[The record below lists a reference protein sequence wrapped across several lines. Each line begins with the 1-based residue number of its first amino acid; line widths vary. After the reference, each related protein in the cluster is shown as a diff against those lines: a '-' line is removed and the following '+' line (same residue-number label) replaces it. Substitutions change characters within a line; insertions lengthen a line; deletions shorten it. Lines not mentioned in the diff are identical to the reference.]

1 MKKSLI
7 LIFGFVI
14 ALTATPFVE
23 KGVAADDKVTLGIA
37 ISQTG
42 RYAEP
47 AGRMVNSYNL
57 YVDQMN
63 AKGGWIGKK
72 IDMVILDDK
81 SDKQTSIKLYEK
93 LITQDKVDLTMGPY
107 SSGITDAV
115 ANVLERYKYPTMAP
129 GAASGIIWKKGRKY
143 LFDIIAVAQDYQKGA
158 LHIARDI
165 GVKKIAIVGE
175 DSLFP
180 RQSAEG
186 AVEWAKKL
194 GIEVVLNENYTRKQ
208 TDFTALLQKI
218 KARRAEALISNSYFA
233 DAVAQIRQLRELN
246 INLKIFAGTV
256 GPGLPK
262 FAKQLGP
269 TAEYVLGFSQWEPRP
284 EILKFP
290 GMKHFIDSYV
300 KRHGVKPNYHAG
312 IAWVSMQVM
321 SQAIKKAGSFDR
333 QKVWGTLRTSKFQTI
348 MGKWKVDKNNLND
361 HDGVTFQILD
371 GQRKIVWPKSIA
383 EVPYKLPMPKWK
395 DRAKN

>member
-1 MKKSLI
+1 MKVAH
-7 LIFGFVI
+7 IFVAIVF
-14 ALTATPFVE
+14 ALTVAVFTNPAPAAGE
-23 KGVAADDKVTLGIA
+23 KTFGGA

-47 AGRMVNSYNL
+47 AGRFVNSYKMFA
-57 YVDQMN
+57 DQQN
-63 AKGGWIGKK
+63 AKGGLLGQKMKLI
-72 IDMVILDDK
+72 ILDDK
-81 SDKQTSIKLYEK
+81 SDKQTSIKLFEK
-93 LITQDKVDLTMGPY
+93 LITQDKVDLTLGPY

-115 ANVLERYKYPTMAP
+115 ANILERYKYPTLAP
-129 GAASGIIWKKGRKY
+129 GASSGIIWKKGRKY
-143 LFDIIAVAQDYQKGA
+143 IFNQNAIAQNYQRGA
-158 LHIARDI
+158 VYLARDI
-165 GVKKIAIVGE
+165 GVKRIAIVGE

-194 GIEVVLNENYTRKQ
+194 GIEVVLNENYPRKQ
-208 TDFTALLQKI
+208 TDFTAMLQKI

-233 DAVAQIRQLRELN
+233 DSVAQIRQLRELN

-256 GPGLPK
+256 GPGLPR
-262 FAKQLGP
+262 FAKQLGN

-300 KRHGVKPNYHAG
+300 KRHGIKPNYHAG
-312 IAWVSMQVM
+312 IAWVAMQITT
-321 SQAIKKAGSFDR
+321 QAIQKAGSFDR
-333 QKVWGTLRTSKFQTI
+333 QKVWNALRTSQFQTI

-361 HDGVTFQILD
+361 HEGLTFQILD
-371 GQRKIVWPKSIA
+371 GQRKIVWPKKIA

>member
-1 MKKSLI
+1 MRKSLV
-7 LIFGFVI
+7 LVLGFVL
-14 ALTATPFVE
+14 ALTAAPFVE
-23 KGVAADDKVTLGIA
+23 KSHAKDKVTLGIA

-72 IDMVILDDK
+72 IDMIILDDK

-115 ANVLERYKYPTMAP
+115 ANVLERYKYPTLAP

-158 LHIARDI
+158 LHIAKDI
-165 GVKKIAIVGE
+165 GVKRIAIIGE

-186 AVEWAKKL
+186 AVDWAKKL
-194 GIEVVLNENYTRKQ
+194 GLKVVLNENYPRKQ

-233 DAVAQIRQLRELN
+233 DAAAQIRQLRELN

-262 FAKQLGP
+262 FAKQLGN
-269 TAEYVLGFSQWEPRP
+269 TAEYVLGFSQWEPKP
-284 EILKFP
+284 EILKRP
-290 GMKHFIDSYV
+290 GMRAFIAAYK
-300 KRHGVKPNYHAG
+300 KRYGVNPNYHAG
-312 IAWVSMQVM
+312 QSYASMQVFGE
-321 SQAIKKAGSFDR
+321 AVKRAGSIDR
-333 QKVWGTLRTSKFQTI
+333 DKVWRTMRTMSTTTI
-348 MGKWKVDKNNLND
+348 IGPWKVDDTNMNNHEGL
-361 HDGVTFQILD
+361 TFQILN
-371 GQRKIVWPKSIA
+371 GERKIVWPKKIS
-383 EVPYKLPMPKWK
+383 EVNYKLPMPKWK

>member
-1 MKKSLI
+1 MKKSLV
-7 LIFGFVI
+7 LVLGFAL
-14 ALTATPFVE
+14 ALTAAPFVE
-23 KGVAADDKVTLGIA
+23 KGFAADKVTLGIA

-63 AKGGWIGKK
+63 AKGGWLGKK
-72 IDMVILDDK
+72 IDMIILDDK

-93 LITQDKVDLTMGPY
+93 LITQDKVNLTMGPY

-115 ANVLERYKYPTMAP
+115 ANVLERYKYPTLAP

-158 LHIARDI
+158 LHIAKEI
-165 GVKKIAIVGE
+165 GVKRIAIIGE

-186 AVEWAKKL
+186 AVDWAKKL
-194 GIEVVLNENYTRKQ
+194 GLKVVLNENYPRKQ

-233 DAVAQIRQLRELN
+233 DAAAQIRQLRELN

-262 FAKQLGP
+262 FAKQLGN
-269 TAEYVLGFSQWEPRP
+269 TAEYVLGFSQWEPKP
-284 EILKFP
+284 DILKRP
-290 GMKHFIDSYV
+290 GMRAFIAAYK
-300 KRHGVKPNYHAG
+300 KRYGVNPNYHAG
-312 IAWVSMQVM
+312 QSYASMQVFGE
-321 SQAIKKAGSFDR
+321 AVKRAGSIDR
-333 QKVWGTLRTSKFQTI
+333 DKVWRTMRTMSTTTI
-348 MGKWKVDKNNLND
+348 IGPWKVDDTNMNNHEGL
-361 HDGVTFQILD
+361 TFQILD
-371 GQRKIVWPKSIA
+371 GQRKIVWPKKIS
-383 EVPYKLPMPKWK
+383 EVSYKLPMPKWK
-395 DRAKN
+395 ERAKN

>member
-1 MKKSLI
+1 MKKSFLLI
-7 LIFGFVI
+7 LGFVI
-14 ALTATPFVE
+14 ALTAAPFVE
-23 KGVAADDKVTLGIA
+23 KSHAMDKVSLGIA

-47 AGRMVNSYNL
+47 AGRMVNSYKL
-57 YVDQMN
+57 YVDQVN
-63 AKGGWIGKK
+63 AGKGWNGKK
-72 IDMVILDDK
+72 IDFILLDDK

-93 LITQDKVDLTMGPY
+93 LITQDKVNLTIGPY

-129 GAASGIIWKKGRKY
+129 GASSGIIWKKGRKY
-143 LFDIIAVAQDYQKGA
+143 LFNIIAIAQDYQKGA
-158 LHIARDI
+158 IHIAKDI

-194 GIEVVLNENYTRKQ
+194 GLEVVLNENYPRKQ

-233 DAVAQIRQLRELN
+233 DAAAQIRQLRELN

-262 FAKQLGP
+262 FAKQLGN
-269 TAEYVLGFSQWEPRP
+269 TAEYVLGFSQWEPKP
-284 EILKFP
+284 GILKRP
-290 GMKHFIDSYV
+290 GMKEFIAAYK
-300 KRHGVKPNYHAG
+300 KRYGVNPNYHAG
-312 IAWVSMQVM
+312 QSYASLQIFGDAV
-321 SQAIKKAGSFDR
+321 AKAGSADR
-333 QKVWGTLRTSKFQTI
+333 EKVWKTLRTMKTTTVI
-348 MGKWKVDKNNLND
+348 GPWKVDDTNLNQ
-361 HDGVTFQILD
+361 HEGLTFQILN
-371 GQRKIVWPKSIA
+371 GERKIVWPKKIS
-383 EVPYKLPMPKWK
+383 EVPYKLPMPNWK
-395 DRAKN
+395 ERSKN

>member
-1 MKKSLI
+1 MKKSLV
-7 LIFGFVI
+7 LVLGFAL
-14 ALTATPFVE
+14 ALTAAPFVE
-23 KGVAADDKVTLGIA
+23 KGFAADKVTLGIA

-63 AKGGWIGKK
+63 AKGGWLGKK
-72 IDMVILDDK
+72 IDMIILDDK

-93 LITQDKVDLTMGPY
+93 LITQDKVNLTMGPY

-115 ANVLERYKYPTMAP
+115 ANVLERYKYPTLAP

-158 LHIARDI
+158 LHIAKEI
-165 GVKKIAIVGE
+165 GVKRIAIIGE

-186 AVEWAKKL
+186 AVDWAKKL
-194 GIEVVLNENYTRKQ
+194 GLKVVLNENYPRKQ

-233 DAVAQIRQLRELN
+233 DAAAQIRQLRELN

-262 FAKQLGP
+262 FAKQLGN
-269 TAEYVLGFSQWEPRP
+269 TAEYVLGFSQWEPKP
-284 EILKFP
+284 EILKRP
-290 GMKHFIDSYV
+290 GMRAFIAAYK
-300 KRHGVKPNYHAG
+300 KRYGVDPNYHAG
-312 IAWVSMQVM
+312 QSYASMQVFGE
-321 SQAIKKAGSFDR
+321 AVKRAGSIDR
-333 QKVWGTLRTSKFQTI
+333 DKVWRTMRTMSTTTI
-348 MGKWKVDKNNLND
+348 IGPWKVDDTNMNNHEGL
-361 HDGVTFQILD
+361 TFQILD
-371 GQRKIVWPKSIA
+371 GQRKIVWPKKIS
-383 EVPYKLPMPKWK
+383 EVSYKLPMPKWK
-395 DRAKN
+395 ERGKN

>member
-1 MKKSLI
+1 MKKSLV

-14 ALTATPFVE
+14 ALTAAPFVE
-23 KGVAADDKVTLGIA
+23 KGVAADKVTLGIA

-63 AKGGWIGKK
+63 AKGGWNGQK
-72 IDMVILDDK
+72 IDLILMDDK

-93 LITQDKVDLTMGPY
+93 LITQDKVNLTMGPY

-165 GVKKIAIVGE
+165 GVKRVAIVGE

-186 AVEWAKKL
+186 AVAWAKKL
-194 GIEVVLNENYTRKQ
+194 GLEVVLNENYPRKQ
-208 TDFTALLQKI
+208 TDFTALLTKI

-233 DAVAQIRQLRELN
+233 DAAAQIRQLRELN

-262 FAKQLGP
+262 FAKQLGN
-269 TAEYVLGFSQWEPRP
+269 TAEYVLGFSQWEPKP
-284 EILKFP
+284 AILKRP
-290 GMKHFIDSYV
+290 GMKAFIAAYE
-300 KRHGVKPNYHAG
+300 KRYGVKPNYHAG
-312 IAWVSMQVM
+312 QSYASMQVFGE
-321 SQAIKKAGSFDR
+321 AVKRAGSADR
-333 QKVWGTLRTSKFQTI
+333 DKVWKMLRTMKTTTVI
-348 MGKWKVDKNNLND
+348 GPWKVDDTNMNNHEGL
-361 HDGVTFQILD
+361 TFQILN
-371 GQRKIVWPKSIA
+371 GERKIVWPKKIS

-395 DRAKN
+395 ERGKN

>member
-1 MKKSLI
+1 MKKSLV
-7 LIFGFVI
+7 LVLGF
-14 ALTATPFVE
+14 ALAFTAAPFVE
-23 KGVAADDKVTLGIA
+23 KGHAKDKVTLGIA

-47 AGRMVNSYNL
+47 AGRMVNSYHL

-63 AKGGWIGKK
+63 AKGGWLGKK
-72 IDMVILDDK
+72 IDMIILDDK

-115 ANVLERYKYPTMAP
+115 ANVLERYKYPTLAP

-158 LHIARDI
+158 LHIAKDI
-165 GVKKIAIVGE
+165 GVKRIAIIGE

-186 AVEWAKKL
+186 AVDWAKKL
-194 GIEVVLNENYTRKQ
+194 GLKVVLNENYPRKQ

-233 DAVAQIRQLRELN
+233 DAAAQIRQLRELN
-246 INLKIFAGTV
+246 INMKIFAGTV

-262 FAKQLGP
+262 FAKQLGN
-269 TAEYVLGFSQWEPRP
+269 TAEYVLGFSQWEPKP
-284 EILKFP
+284 EILKRP
-290 GMKHFIDSYV
+290 GMRAFIAAYE
-300 KRHGVKPNYHAG
+300 KRYGVKPNYHAG
-312 IAWVSMQVM
+312 QSYASMQVFGE
-321 SQAIKKAGSFDR
+321 AVKRAGSIDR
-333 QKVWGTLRTSKFQTI
+333 DKVWRTMRTMSTTTI
-348 MGKWKVDKNNLND
+348 IGPWKVDETGMNNHEGL
-361 HDGVTFQILD
+361 TFQILN
-371 GQRKIVWPKSIA
+371 GERKIVWPKKIS

>member
-1 MKKSLI
+1 MKVAH
-7 LIFGFVI
+7 IFVAIVF
-14 ALTATPFVE
+14 ALTVAVFTNPAPAAGE
-23 KGVAADDKVTLGIA
+23 KTFGGA

-47 AGRMVNSYNL
+47 AGRFVNSYKMFA
-57 YVDQMN
+57 DQQN
-63 AKGGWIGKK
+63 AKGGLLGQKMKLI
-72 IDMVILDDK
+72 ILDDK
-81 SDKQTSIKLYEK
+81 SDKQTSIKLFEK
-93 LITQDKVDLTMGPY
+93 LITQDKVDLTLGPY

-115 ANVLERYKYPTMAP
+115 ANILERYKYPTLAP
-129 GAASGIIWKKGRKY
+129 GASSGIIWKKGRKY
-143 LFDIIAVAQDYQKGA
+143 IFNQNAIAQNYQRGA
-158 LHIARDI
+158 VYLARDI
-165 GVKKIAIVGE
+165 GVKRIAIVGE

-194 GIEVVLNENYTRKQ
+194 GIEVVLNENYPRKQ
-208 TDFTALLQKI
+208 TDFTAMLQKI

-233 DAVAQIRQLRELN
+233 DSVAQIRQLRELN

-256 GPGLPK
+256 GPGLPR
-262 FAKQLGP
+262 FAKQLGN

-290 GMKHFIDSYV
+290 GMEHFIDSYV

-312 IAWVSMQVM
+312 IAWVAMQVTT
-321 SQAIKKAGSFDR
+321 QAIQKAGSFDR
-333 QKVWGTLRTSKFQTI
+333 EKVWNALRTSQFQTI

-361 HDGVTFQILD
+361 HEGLTFQILD
-371 GQRKIVWPKSIA
+371 GQRKIVWPKKIA

>member
-1 MKKSLI
+1 MKKSFVLI
-7 LIFGFVI
+7 LGVVL
-14 ALTATPFVE
+14 ALTAAPFVE
-23 KGVAADDKVTLGIA
+23 KSHAMDKVTLGIA

-47 AGRMVNSYNL
+47 AGRMVNSYHL

-63 AKGGWIGKK
+63 AKGGWLGKK
-72 IDMVILDDK
+72 IDMIILDDK

-129 GAASGIIWKKGRKY
+129 GASSGIIWKKGRKY
-143 LFDIIAVAQDYQKGA
+143 LFNIIAVAQDYQKGA
-158 LHIARDI
+158 IHIARDI
-165 GVKKIAIVGE
+165 GVKRIAIVGE

-186 AVEWAKKL
+186 AVDWAKKL
-194 GIEVVLNENYTRKQ
+194 GLKVVLNENYPRKQ

-233 DAVAQIRQLRELN
+233 DAAAQIRQLRELN

-262 FAKQLGP
+262 FAKQLGD
-269 TAEYVLGFSQWEPRP
+269 TAEYVLGFSQWEPKP
-284 EILKFP
+284 AILKRP
-290 GMKHFIDSYV
+290 GMKAFIAAYE
-300 KRHGVKPNYHAG
+300 KRFGVKPNYHAG
-312 IAWVSMQVM
+312 QSYASLQIFGDAV
-321 SQAIKKAGSFDR
+321 AKAGSADR
-333 QKVWGTLRTSKFQTI
+333 DKVWKTLRTMKTTTI
-348 MGKWKVDKNNLND
+348 IGPWKVDENNLNQ
-361 HDGVTFQILD
+361 HEGLTFQILD
-371 GQRKIVWPKSIA
+371 GQRKIVWPKKIS
-383 EVPYKLPMPKWK
+383 EVPYKLPMPNWK
-395 DRAKN
+395 DRGKN

>member
-1 MKKSLI
+1 MKKCLVFV
-7 LIFGFVI
+7 LGFAL
-14 ALTATPFVE
+14 ALTAAPFVE
-23 KGVAADDKVTLGIA
+23 KSHAMDKVTLGIA

-47 AGRMVNSYNL
+47 AGRMVNSYKL
-57 YVDQMN
+57 YVDQVN
-63 AKGGWIGKK
+63 AGKGWNGKK
-72 IDMVILDDK
+72 IDFTILDDK

-93 LITQDKVDLTMGPY
+93 LITQDKVNLTIGPY

-129 GAASGIIWKKGRKY
+129 GASSGIIWKKGRKY
-143 LFDIIAVAQDYQKGA
+143 LFNIIAVAQDYQKGA
-158 LHIARDI
+158 VHIAKEI
-165 GVKKIAIVGE
+165 GVKRIAIVGE

-194 GIEVVLNENYTRKQ
+194 GLKVVLNENYPRKQ

-233 DAVAQIRQLRELN
+233 DAAAQIRQLRELN

-262 FAKQLGP
+262 FAKQLGN

-290 GMKHFIDSYV
+290 GMEHFINSYV
-300 KRHGVKPNYHAG
+300 KRHKVKPNYHAG

-321 SQAIKKAGSFDR
+321 TQAIEKAGSHDR
-333 QKVWGTLRTSKFQTI
+333 QKVWSTLRTSQFQTI
-348 MGKWKVDKNNLND
+348 MGKWKVDENNLND
-361 HDGVTFQILD
+361 HDGLTFQILD
-371 GQRKIVWPKSIA
+371 GQRKIVWPKEIA

>member
-1 MKKSLI
+1 MKVAH
-7 LIFGFVI
+7 IFVAIVF
-14 ALTATPFVE
+14 ALTVAVFTNPAPAAGE
-23 KGVAADDKVTLGIA
+23 KTFGGA

-47 AGRMVNSYNL
+47 AGRFVNSYKMFA
-57 YVDQMN
+57 DQQN
-63 AKGGWIGKK
+63 AKGGLLGQKMKLI
-72 IDMVILDDK
+72 ILDDK
-81 SDKQTSIKLYEK
+81 SDKQTSIKLFEK
-93 LITQDKVDLTMGPY
+93 LITQDKVDLTLGPY

-194 GIEVVLNENYTRKQ
+194 GIEVVLNENYPRKQ
-208 TDFTALLQKI
+208 TDFTAMLQKI

-233 DAVAQIRQLRELN
+233 DSVAQIRQLRELN

-256 GPGLPK
+256 GPGLPA
-262 FAKQLGP
+262 FAKQLGN

-290 GMKHFIDSYV
+290 GMEHFIDSYV

-312 IAWVSMQVM
+312 IAWVAMQVTT
-321 SQAIKKAGSFDR
+321 QAIQKAGSFDR
-333 QKVWGTLRTSKFQTI
+333 EKVWNALRTSQFQTI

-361 HDGVTFQILD
+361 HEGLTFQILD
-371 GQRKIVWPKSIA
+371 GQRKIVWPKKIA

>member
-1 MKKSLI
+1 MKKSLV
-7 LIFGFVI
+7 LVLGFVL
-14 ALTATPFVE
+14 ALTAAPFVE
-23 KGVAADDKVTLGIA
+23 KSHAKDKVTLGIA

-63 AKGGWIGKK
+63 AKGGWLGKK
-72 IDMVILDDK
+72 IDMIILDDK

-115 ANVLERYKYPTMAP
+115 ANVLERYKYPTLAP

-158 LHIARDI
+158 LHIAKDI
-165 GVKKIAIVGE
+165 GVKRIAIIGE

-186 AVEWAKKL
+186 AVDWAKKL
-194 GIEVVLNENYTRKQ
+194 GLKVVLNENYPRKQ

-233 DAVAQIRQLRELN
+233 DAAAQIRQLRELN

-262 FAKQLGP
+262 FAKQLGD
-269 TAEYVLGFSQWEPRP
+269 TAEYVLGFSQWEPKP
-284 EILKFP
+284 EILKRP
-290 GMKHFIDSYV
+290 GMRAFIAAYK
-300 KRHGVKPNYHAG
+300 KRYGVDPNYHAG
-312 IAWVSMQVM
+312 QSYASMQVFGE
-321 SQAIKKAGSFDR
+321 AVKRAGSIDR
-333 QKVWGTLRTSKFQTI
+333 DKVWRTMRTMSTTTI
-348 MGKWKVDKNNLND
+348 IGPWKVDDTNMNNHEGL
-361 HDGVTFQILD
+361 TFQILD
-371 GQRKIVWPKSIA
+371 GQRKIVWPKKIS
-383 EVPYKLPMPKWK
+383 EVSYKLPMPKWK
-395 DRAKN
+395 DRGKN

>member
-1 MKKSLI
+1 MKAAR
-7 LIFGFVI
+7 IFIAIAFVVTTAFFASP
-14 ALTATPFVE
+14 AL
-23 KGVAADDKVTLGIA
+23 AADEIHMGGA

-47 AGRMVNSYNL
+47 AGRFVNAYKL
-57 YVDQMN
+57 FIDQLN
-63 AKGGWIGKK
+63 AKGGLLGKK
-72 IDMVILDDK
+72 IKVTLLDDK

-93 LITQDKVDLTMGPY
+93 LITQDKVDITLGPY

-115 ANVLERYKYPTMAP
+115 ANVLERYKYPTLAP
-129 GAASGIIWKKGRKY
+129 GASSGIIWKKGRKY
-143 LFDIIAVAQDYQKGA
+143 LFNQNAIAQNYQRGA
-158 LHIARDI
+158 VFLAKDI
-165 GVKKIAIVGE
+165 GVKRIAIVGE

-186 AVEWAKKL
+186 AVHWAKHL
-194 GIEVVLNENYTRKQ
+194 GIEVVLNENYPRKQ

-218 KARRAEALISNSYFA
+218 KARRADALISNSYFA

-262 FAKQLGP
+262 FAKQLGN

-290 GMKHFIDSYV
+290 GMEHFIDSYV
-300 KRHGVKPNYHAG
+300 KRHKVKPNYHAG

-321 SQAIKKAGSFDR
+321 TQAIKKAGSHDR
-333 QKVWGTLRTSKFQTI
+333 QKVWKTLRTSQFQTI
-348 MGKWKVDKNNLND
+348 MGKWKVDENNLND
-361 HDGVTFQILD
+361 HDGLTFQILD
-371 GQRKIVWPKSIA
+371 GQRKIVWPKEIA

>member
-1 MKKSLI
+1 MKKSLV
-7 LIFGFVI
+7 LVLGFVL
-14 ALTATPFVE
+14 ALTAAPFVE
-23 KGVAADDKVTLGIA
+23 KSHAKDKVTLGIA

-63 AKGGWIGKK
+63 AKGGWLGKK
-72 IDMVILDDK
+72 IDMIILDDK

-115 ANVLERYKYPTMAP
+115 ANVLERYKYPTLAP

-158 LHIARDI
+158 LHIAKDI
-165 GVKKIAIVGE
+165 GVKRIAIIGE

-186 AVEWAKKL
+186 AVDWAKKL
-194 GIEVVLNENYTRKQ
+194 GLKVVLNENYPRKQ

-233 DAVAQIRQLRELN
+233 DAAAQIRQLRELN
-246 INLKIFAGTV
+246 INMKIFAGTV

-262 FAKQLGP
+262 FAKQLGN
-269 TAEYVLGFSQWEPRP
+269 TAEYVLGFSQWEPKP
-284 EILKFP
+284 EILKRP
-290 GMKHFIDSYV
+290 GMRAFIAAYK
-300 KRHGVKPNYHAG
+300 KRYGVEPNYHAG
-312 IAWVSMQVM
+312 QSYASMQVFGE
-321 SQAIKKAGSFDR
+321 AVKRAGSIDR
-333 QKVWGTLRTSKFQTI
+333 DKVWRTMRTMSTTTI
-348 MGKWKVDKNNLND
+348 IGPWKVDETGMNNHEGL
-361 HDGVTFQILD
+361 TFQILD
-371 GQRKIVWPKSIA
+371 GQRKIVWPKKIS
-383 EVPYKLPMPKWK
+383 EVPYKLPMPNWK

>member
-1 MKKSLI
+1 MKVAH
-7 LIFGFVI
+7 IFVAIVF
-14 ALTATPFVE
+14 ALTVAVFTNPAPAAGE
-23 KGVAADDKVTLGIA
+23 KTFGGA

-47 AGRMVNSYNL
+47 AGRFVNSYKMFA
-57 YVDQMN
+57 DQQN
-63 AKGGWIGKK
+63 AKGGLLGQKMKLI
-72 IDMVILDDK
+72 ILDDK
-81 SDKQTSIKLYEK
+81 SDKQTSIKLFEK
-93 LITQDKVDLTMGPY
+93 LITQDKVDLTLGPY

-115 ANVLERYKYPTMAP
+115 ANILERYKYPTLAP
-129 GAASGIIWKKGRKY
+129 GASSGIIWKKGRKY
-143 LFDIIAVAQDYQKGA
+143 IFNQNAIAQNYQRGA
-158 LHIARDI
+158 VYLARDI
-165 GVKKIAIVGE
+165 GVKRIAIVGE

-194 GIEVVLNENYTRKQ
+194 GIEVVLNENYPRKQ
-208 TDFTALLQKI
+208 TDFTAMLQKI

-233 DAVAQIRQLRELN
+233 DSVAQIRQLRELN

-256 GPGLPK
+256 GPGLPA
-262 FAKQLGP
+262 FAKQLGN

-290 GMKHFIDSYV
+290 GMEHFIDSYV

-312 IAWVSMQVM
+312 IAWVAMQITT
-321 SQAIKKAGSFDR
+321 QAIQKAGSFDR
-333 QKVWGTLRTSKFQTI
+333 QKVWKTLRTSQFQTI
-348 MGKWKVDKNNLND
+348 MGKWKVDDKNLND
-361 HDGVTFQILD
+361 HDGLTFQILD
-371 GQRKIVWPKSIA
+371 GQRKIVWPKKVA

-395 DRAKN
+395 ERGKN

>member
-1 MKKSLI
+1 MKKSLV
-7 LIFGFVI
+7 LGLGFVL
-14 ALTATPFVE
+14 ALTAAPFVE
-23 KGVAADDKVTLGIA
+23 KGYAMDKVTLGIA

-47 AGRMVNSYNL
+47 AGRMVNSYKL
-57 YVDQMN
+57 YVDQVN
-63 AKGGWIGKK
+63 AGKGWNGKK
-72 IDMVILDDK
+72 IDFTILDDK

-93 LITQDKVDLTMGPY
+93 LITQDKVNLTIGPY

-129 GAASGIIWKKGRKY
+129 GASSGIIWKKGRKY
-143 LFDIIAVAQDYQKGA
+143 LFNIIAVAQDYQKGA
-158 LHIARDI
+158 IHIAKDI
-165 GVKKIAIVGE
+165 GVKRIAIVGE

-186 AVEWAKKL
+186 AVDWAKKL
-194 GIEVVLNENYTRKQ
+194 GLKVVLNENYPRKQ

-233 DAVAQIRQLRELN
+233 DAAAQIRQLRELN

-262 FAKQLGP
+262 FAKQLGD
-269 TAEYVLGFSQWEPRP
+269 TAEYVLGFSQWEPKP
-284 EILKFP
+284 DILKRP
-290 GMKHFIDSYV
+290 GMKEFIDAYE
-300 KRHGVKPNYHAG
+300 KRYGVKPNYHAG
-312 IAWVSMQVM
+312 QSYASLQIFGDAV
-321 SQAIKKAGSFDR
+321 AKAGSADR
-333 QKVWGTLRTSKFQTI
+333 DKVWKTLRTMKTTTI
-348 MGKWKVDKNNLND
+348 IGPWKVDDTNLNQ
-361 HDGVTFQILD
+361 HEGLTFQILD
-371 GQRKIVWPKSIA
+371 GKRKIVWPKKIS

-395 DRAKN
+395 ERGKN

>member
-1 MKKSLI
+1 MKKSLV
-7 LIFGFVI
+7 LVLGFVI
-14 ALTATPFVE
+14 ALTAAPFVE
-23 KGVAADDKVTLGIA
+23 KGVAADKITLGIA

-63 AKGGWIGKK
+63 AKGGWNGKK
-72 IDMVILDDK
+72 IDLIMMDDK

-158 LHIARDI
+158 LHIAKDI
-165 GVKKIAIVGE
+165 GVKRIAIVGE

-186 AVEWAKKL
+186 AVAWAKKL
-194 GIEVVLNENYTRKQ
+194 GLEVVLNENYPRKQ
-208 TDFTALLQKI
+208 TDFTGLLQKI
-218 KARRAEALISNSYFA
+218 KSRRAEALISNSYFA
-233 DAVAQIRQLRELN
+233 DAAAQIRQLRELN

-262 FAKQLGP
+262 FAKQLGN
-269 TAEYVLGFSQWEPRP
+269 TAEYVLGFSQWEPKP
-284 EILKFP
+284 AILKRP
-290 GMKHFIDSYV
+290 GMTEFIAAYE
-300 KRHGVKPNYHAG
+300 KRYGVKPNYHAG
-312 IAWVSMQVM
+312 QSYASMQVFGE
-321 SQAIKKAGSFDR
+321 AVKRAGSADR
-333 QKVWGTLRTSKFQTI
+333 DKVWKTLRTMKTMTVI
-348 MGKWKVDKNNLND
+348 GPWKVDDTNMNNHEGL
-361 HDGVTFQILD
+361 TFQILN
-371 GQRKIVWPKSIA
+371 GERKIVWPKKIS
-383 EVPYKLPMPKWK
+383 EVPYKLPMPSWK
-395 DRAKN
+395 ERGKN